1 MVDDLFKLPF
11 SIDTL
16 RDTFSFCS
24 HMQLHIFC
32 FCKTGTVQFLLDIS

>member
-1 MVDDLFKLPF
+1 MVNDLFKLPF

-24 HMQLHIFC
+24 YMQLHIFC